1 MYATPAD
8 MEARYGAL
16 ALQRLTD
23 REHPP
28 AGAVNLV
35 LLNARLQDA
44 SDLVDGYL
52 VGRYTTPMET
62 FPAVLK
68 VHTCAIC
75 MYLLMG
81 AGADK
86 DSTERRDYDAA
97 LAYLGRVAERKIDLL
112 PPAVGEPAV
121 GAGMVYFSPGAKDH
135 ARDAGEADDGFWSAQ

>member
-1 MYATPAD
+1 MYASPAD

-81 AGADK
+81 QSADK

-97 LAYLGRVAERKIDLL
+97 LAYLGKVAERKIDLL

-121 GAGMVYFSPGAKDH
+121 GAGMVYFAPGSKDH
-135 ARDAGEADDGFWSAQ
+135 ARDVLDATTGFWGV